1 MGEVHECPIVAAA
14 RGGHNAALNKPGV
27 AVPRQSYERALVWFR
42 RDLRSFDHA
51 ALYHALSR
59 AGRVYAVFVFDRE
72 ILDSLPRSD
81 RRVEFIRDSVA
92 ELDAALVAAGGGLI
106 ALHARAREAIP
117 ALARKLRVQAV
128 FANRDYE
135 PEAIARDRDV
145 AASLA
150 TAGIAYHDFKDQVIF
165 ERDEIVGQSGRP
177 YSVFTPYRNAW
188 MRSLASA
195 HLRSHAVEERASAL
209 APPPDA
215 HPVPS
220 LEELGFAATNLRD
233 TGVVPGMEGGAAAF
247 SAFRDRI
254 DAYPATRDYPAME
267 GSSRLSVHLRF
278 GTVSIRE
285 LAAFAHAR
293 SLEPGGGGAGTW
305 LSELVWREF
314 FAQVLWHRPDVVLHS
329 YRPEYDDLPFRNDRV
344 QFAAWCEGR
353 TGYPL
358 VDAAMRE
365 LESTGF
371 MHNRMRMVAASF
383 LVKDLLCDWRWGER
397 HFARKLLDYDLASNN
412 GNWQWAASTGCDA
425 QPYFRIFNPVA
436 QSGRF
441 DPDGDYIRRFVPE
454 LRALDR
460 KSIHAPWQ
468 AGIDAIPGYPAPIVD
483 HAVSRDAALAM
494 FKAARRT

>member
-1 MGEVHECPIVAAA
+1 M
-14 RGGHNAALNKPGV
+14 
-27 AVPRQSYERALVWFR
+27 PRPSYERALVWFR

-51 ALYHALSR
+51 ALHHALSR
-59 AGRVYAVFVFDRE
+59 AGRVYAAFVFDRE
-72 ILDSLPRSD
+72 ILDPLPRSD
-81 RRVEFIRDSVA
+81 RRVEFIRESVA
-92 ELDAALVAAGGGLI
+92 ELDAALAAAGGGLV
-106 ALHARAREAIP
+106 ALHAHAREAIP
-117 ALARKLRVQAV
+117 TLARALNVQAV

-135 PEAIARDRDV
+135 PGAIARDRDV

-150 TAGIAYHDFKDQVIF
+150 SAGIEYHDFKDQVIF
-165 ERDEIVGQSGRP
+165 ERDEIVAQSGRP

-188 MRSLASA
+188 LRSLTPA
-195 HLRSHAVEERASAL
+195 HLRAYHVAESAPGL
-209 APPPDA
+209 ARPPDA
-215 HPVPS
+215 PPVPS

-247 SAFRDRI
+247 SGFRDRI
-254 DAYPATRDYPAME
+254 DTYPSTRDYPALE

-293 SLEPGGGGAGTW
+293 SLEPGGAGAGTW

-314 FAQVLWHRPDVVLHS
+314 FAQVLWHRPDVVEHS
-329 YRPEYDDLPFRNDRV
+329 YRPEYDDLRFRNDLS
-344 QFAAWCEGR
+344 QFEAWCEGR

-365 LESTGF
+365 LDSTGF

-441 DPDGDYIRRFVPE
+441 DPDGAYIRRFVPE
-454 LRALDR
+454 LRGLDR

-468 AGIDAIPGYPAPIVD
+468 AGIGAVPGYPGPIVD
-483 HAVSRDAALAM
+483 HAASRDAALAM
-494 FKAARRT
+494 FKAARQG